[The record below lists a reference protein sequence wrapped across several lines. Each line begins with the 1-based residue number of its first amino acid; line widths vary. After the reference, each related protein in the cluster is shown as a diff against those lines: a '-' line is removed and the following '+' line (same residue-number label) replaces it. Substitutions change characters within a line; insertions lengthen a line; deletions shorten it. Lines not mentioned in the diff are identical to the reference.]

1 MNPRNKKNTRLRS
14 RFANNS
20 RIKNKITFFIVK
32 REKTDK
38 LSKTQL
44 IYDSKLKYNDIERE
58 IRRKNT

>member
-1 MNPRNKKNTRLRS
+1 MNPQNKKNTRLRS

-44 IYDSKLKYNDIERE
+44 IYDSKLKYNDIGRE
-58 IRRKNT
+58 IRRKNR